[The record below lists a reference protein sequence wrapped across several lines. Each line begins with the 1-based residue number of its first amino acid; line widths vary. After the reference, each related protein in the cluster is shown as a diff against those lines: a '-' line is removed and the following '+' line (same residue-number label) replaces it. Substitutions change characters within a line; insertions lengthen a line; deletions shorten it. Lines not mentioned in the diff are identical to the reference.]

1 MLYRKNEKGRYEGVT
16 DRGQVVQFEDAAEMV
31 ASAKIRWGL
40 NDMLGGIESIEIDD
54 SVRDLF
60 IKKEAPARE
69 QSVKKKVKIRIH
81 KGEYTVSGARLIKKA
96 LA

>member
-16 DRGQVVQFEDAAEMV
+16 DKGQVVQFEDEAEMV
-31 ASAKIRWGL
+31 ASAEIRWSL
-40 NDMLGGIESIEIDD
+40 SDMLGGIESIEIDD

-60 IKKEAPARE
+60 IQKEAPARAAAIE
-69 QSVKKKVKIRIH
+69 KKVKIRIH